1 MRLFQLLGLLVFC
14 LLLAMP
20 TPAQAGHG
28 HYVNGV
34 EGLKA
39 GTLPPPGF
47 YWRMYNAYYT
57 AGKQVN
63 NSGRKA
69 PGRTT
74 ADVYALVNRFIYS
87 SEIEVLGAN
96 VVMDMIIPM
105 TNTKIQHRGTP
116 GEFASTSFGVGD
128 ILLEPAVLG
137 WHGAWYD
144 AALGFGVY
152 LPCGDWD
159 EDKPASAGKGFW
171 TFMFT
176 GGGTV
181 YFDAARTWH
190 ASLLARY
197 EVHTRQKDTHT
208 TPGNDFHFE
217 WGIGKTINE
226 VLDVG
231 VAGYCNWQVTD
242 DSGGHNKSQ
251 FKERSFAI
259 GPEIAYTI
267 VPWGLGV
274 SLRTLWEFENRNCT
288 EGNIT
293 TLTLTKAF

>member
-1 MRLFQLLGLLVFC
+1 MFCVLFTLPGLAV
-14 LLLAMP
+14 
-20 TPAQAGHG
+20 AGHG

-39 GTLPPPGF
+39 ATLPPEGF

-57 AGKQVN
+57 ANKQVN
-63 NSGRKA
+63 NRGDSN

-74 ADVYALVNRFIYS
+74 ADVYALVNRAIWNTGLQ
-87 SEIEVLGAN
+87 VLGADF
-96 VVMDMIIPM
+96 VVDLVIPL
-105 TNTKIQHRGTP
+105 TNTKIHHRGTP
-116 GEFASTSFGVGD
+116 MAFDSTSFNVGD
-128 ILLEPAVLG
+128 ILVEPALLA
-137 WHGAWYD
+137 WHDDWYD
-144 AALGFGVY
+144 AVLGFGVY
-152 LPCGDWD
+152 VPVGDWD
-159 EDKPASAGKGFW
+159 ENKAASAGKGFW

-176 GGGTV
+176 AGGTV
-181 YFDAARTWH
+181 YFDAAKTWH

-197 EVHTRQKDTHT
+197 EVHTKQDETHT

-226 VLDVG
+226 VFDIG

-242 DSGGHNKSQ
+242 DSGGHAKAEH
-251 FKERSFAI
+251 KERSFAV

-267 VPWGLGV
+267 VPWGMNV
-274 SLRTLWEFENRNCT
+274 SLRTLWEFENRNST
-288 EGNIT
+288 QGNIT